1 MTNGEAITELHML
14 QCRFHQIRKSDA
26 AWEAIEMAKDAL
38 LAREKSKDDLFGK
51 LWRGHTM
58 IISTQ
63 IVTVWV
69 LTLFMAYLAG
79 SRPNKR

>member
-1 MTNGEAITELHML
+1 MGNLDGDEIY
-14 QCRFHQIRKSDA
+14 
-26 AWEAIEMAKDAL
+26 KDCKQKGYPLDVFTGSA
-38 LAREKSKDDLFGK
+38 GG
-51 LWRGHTM
+51 GHAM

>member
-1 MTNGEAITELHML
+1 M
-14 QCRFHQIRKSDA
+14 FV
-26 AWEAIEMAKDAL
+26 
-38 LAREKSKDDLFGK
+38 EKSPSEVLLLPKEPCAERL
-51 LWRGHTM
+51 LHAARGHAM

-79 SRPNKR
+79 RRENK

>member
-1 MTNGEAITELHML
+1 
-14 QCRFHQIRKSDA
+14 
-26 AWEAIEMAKDAL
+26 
-38 LAREKSKDDLFGK
+38 
-51 LWRGHTM
+51 M

-79 SRPNKR
+79 RRENK

>member
-1 MTNGEAITELHML
+1 
-14 QCRFHQIRKSDA
+14 
-26 AWEAIEMAKDAL
+26 
-38 LAREKSKDDLFGK
+38 
-51 LWRGHTM
+51 M

-79 SRPNKR
+79 RGRERRK

>member
-1 MTNGEAITELHML
+1 
-14 QCRFHQIRKSDA
+14 
-26 AWEAIEMAKDAL
+26 MARDK
-38 LAREKSKDDLFGK
+38 G
-51 LWRGHTM
+51 GHAM

-79 SRPNKR
+79 RNTKR

>member
-1 MTNGEAITELHML
+1 
-14 QCRFHQIRKSDA
+14 
-26 AWEAIEMAKDAL
+26 
-38 LAREKSKDDLFGK
+38 
-51 LWRGHTM
+51 M

-79 SRPNKR
+79 RGSGRRL